1 MTSEQILKE
10 LEELADRSG
19 ITIRYEKGDFDG
31 GYCVLKAE
39 RLIVVNRKLP
49 STKKGSV
56 VAQAIAE
63 VGVEEVYLKPV
74 VREFIEEEL
83 SKAAQEALRAAG
95 IAAAAH
101 QQIAAEATHV
111 TSEPVAIETTV
122 EETPEAGPTQD
133 GEEPSEA
140 QRTDQPPPPAETDP
154 PAQDGQQG

>member
-101 QQIAAEATHV
+101 QQIVAEAAPAS
-111 TSEPVAIETTV
+111 SELSATEASV
-122 EETPEAGPTQD
+122 EEQPEAGPTHID
-133 GEEPSEA
+133 ETLPEA
-140 QRTDQPPPPAETDP
+140 ERTDPAPPPDQTKP
-154 PAQDGQQG
+154 PEPDSLQS